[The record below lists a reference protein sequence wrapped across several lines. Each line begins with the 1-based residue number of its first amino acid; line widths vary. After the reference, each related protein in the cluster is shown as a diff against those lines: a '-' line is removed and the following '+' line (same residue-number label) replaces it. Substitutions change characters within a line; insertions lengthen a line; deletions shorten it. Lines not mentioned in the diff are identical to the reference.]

1 MITRREPLL
10 WLQLMAV
17 AVIPLE
23 LELLR
28 LLLAGPALGPAPA
41 LERLLIWGL
50 AVIGPGLLLW
60 RRPADWGS
68 MLLVRLPLPGRS
80 SDQRRISALPQ
91 TLGLKAALVMG
102 MALLLLGFWSIDR
115 SALLVTQMSPLAN
128 GSRLTAL
135 LLAGPLLT
143 VMLWQW
149 QQLCQA
155 IWLLTRS
162 DQAFENLQPISE
174 AELQDRTLSF
184 GLNVL
189 ELPALEWPAPKAS
202 ATTPTPTVAD
212 REEPMADASEAET
225 APKTEL
231 ADTAEDSEADDPE
244 TSASA
249 STKDDEPAF
258 TATEDSSSSSEAA
271 AEADNA
277 EPDPSEPD
285 ERETEETD
293 TDDAEAEPD
302 VMPELFD
309 SAGDPEAEDPETSA
323 SASTKDDEPAFTAT
337 EDSSSSSEA
346 GAEPEN
352 ADPDPDPSEPNEP
365 EAQQTKAEEPEAD
378 VPEADAEVTSEP
390 SDTADN
396 AESLPSA
403 VSGSIE
409 PKQGAEDDDG
419 PDLDGEVTDHDLIP
433 GGEAEGHHKQ
443 T

>member
-10 WLQLMAV
+10 WLQLMAI

-80 SDQRRISALPQ
+80 PDQRRISALPQ

-143 VMLWQW
+143 LMLWQW

-174 AELQDRTLSF
+174 ADLRDRSLSF

-189 ELPALEWPAPKAS
+189 QLPGLEWPAPKAS
-202 ATTPTPTVAD
+202 ATASSPTVAD
-212 REEPMADASEAET
+212 REEPMAEASEAKT
-225 APKTEL
+225 APKPEL
-231 ADTAEDSEADDPE
+231 ADTAENSEADDPE

-271 AEADNA
+271 TEPEKAEPENA

-285 ERETEETD
+285 E
-293 TDDAEAEPD
+293 
-302 VMPELFD
+302 PE
-309 SAGDPEAEDPETSA
+309 GE
-323 SASTKDDEPAFTAT
+323 
-337 EDSSSSSEA
+337 
-346 GAEPEN
+346 EPEEE
-352 ADPDPDPSEPNEP
+352 AP
-365 EAQQTKAEEPEAD
+365 EEELTEAD
-378 VPEADAEVTSEP
+378 VPEAEEPEVDAEASSE
-390 SDTADN
+390 SANAADN
-396 AESLPSA
+396 AESLQSA

-433 GGEAEGHHKQ
+433 GGEAEGHHKE